1 MKLVRI
7 TMELGIDDEDSLLND
22 KESIAAYLN
31 EKLHMDPEFFGDF
44 AEENIV
50 EVRELE

>member
-1 MKLVRI
+1 MKLIRI
-7 TMELGIDDEDSLLND
+7 TMELGIEDDDELLSD

-31 EKLHMDPEFFGDF
+31 EKLHMDPEFFGEF

-50 EVRELE
+50 EVREI